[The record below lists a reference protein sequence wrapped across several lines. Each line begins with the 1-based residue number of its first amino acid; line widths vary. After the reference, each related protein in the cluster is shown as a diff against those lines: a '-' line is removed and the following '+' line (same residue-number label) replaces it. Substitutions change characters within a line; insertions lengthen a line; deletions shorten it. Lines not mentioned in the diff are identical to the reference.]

1 MNPYFTEALARDRR
15 AEMVQHA
22 GDHRRL
28 KAAAAATEPAAPHWT
43 CPSPREIR
51 AWLAALLAQR
61 RTAWRL

>member
-22 GDHRRL
+22 EERRL
-28 KAAAAATEPAAPHWT
+28 LRAAAATDPAAPRRS

-51 AWLAALLAQR
+51 VRLAAMFTQR
-61 RTAWRL
+61 RTALPL